1 MNYQKVKLN
10 KKKTGKRI
18 QTAITSSKYSFTDV
32 ARALELTSERTVYY
46 WINGKKIPSLENIIN
61 LSLMFNIKVEDLIA
75 VD

>member
-18 QTAITSSKYSFTDV
+18 QTAITSSMYSFTDV